1 MEADR
6 IINIAGTKGSK
17 TESSVR
23 KVFLPKT
30 VSMALTEEKDRQQ
43 RAKEMLDS
51 DYQDFGLVIAH
62 EDGRPYEVFTG
73 KIEEDAM
80 YIPRKINKGFIIK
93 VREDD
98 GTKRYDFQYTDRY
111 GYTNT
116 IGGISR
122 LFNEEFWNYAKLIS
136 GVLRHGMPI
145 EKTVSLIESLH
156 LDSESINTWK
166 TGVCRALKQ
175 YIVDGTKSK
184 GKCPSCGQENMA
196 YQNGCLTCMSCGYS
210 KCG

>member
-1 MEADR
+1 M
-6 IINIAGTKGSK
+6 
-17 TESSVR
+17 
-23 KVFLPKT
+23 
-30 VSMALTEEKDRQQ
+30 
-43 RAKEMLDS
+43 
-51 DYQDFGLVIAH
+51 GLQ
-62 EDGRPYEVFTG
+62 DGRPYEVFTG

-80 YIPRKINKGFIIK
+80 YIPPQDRQGLYYKGT
-93 VREDD
+93 R
-98 GTKRYDFQYTDRY
+98 GGRHQALRLQYTDRY

-122 LFNEEFWNYAKLIS
+122 LFDEEFWNYAKLIS

-156 LDSESINTWK
+156 LNSESINTWK